1 MPSSI
6 LRLAPHRWGDER
18 KEEQTVFRLE
28 SFQLARD
35 RHNELLRDAER
46 ERLAARINR
55 RERRKNDLRTVLNLL
70 TLRQLTIARQA

>member
-1 MPSSI
+1 M
-6 LRLAPHRWGDER
+6 
-18 KEEQTVFRLE
+18 FRLE
-28 SFQLARD
+28 SFPLARD
-35 RHNELLRDAER
+35 RHDELLRDAER